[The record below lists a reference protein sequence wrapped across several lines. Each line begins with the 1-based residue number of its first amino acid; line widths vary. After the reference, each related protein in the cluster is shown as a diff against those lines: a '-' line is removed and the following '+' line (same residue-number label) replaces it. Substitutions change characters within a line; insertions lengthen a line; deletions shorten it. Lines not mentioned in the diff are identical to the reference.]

1 MIHNDN
7 IPHITLYDICVYDI
21 QCMYDMMYVYVHI
34 YIAIATHLMRL
45 VLVRSCVFVD
55 GIRCNKN
62 SACGTLVD
70 PKAKE
75 EASYKL
81 CRVKRVMRGA
91 TVGDTCVEK
100 SRENFQ
106 QGILDKLGKQVFFHV
121 NNIGSS

>member
-7 IPHITLYDICVYDI
+7 ILHITLYDICVYDI
-21 QCMYDMMYVYVHI
+21 QFKYDMMYVYTYIYI

-45 VLVRSCVFVD
+45 LLVRSCIFVD

-70 PKAKE
+70 PKAQD

-100 SRENFQ
+100 SRENF
-106 QGILDKLGKQVFFHV
+106 
-121 NNIGSS
+121 

>member
-1 MIHNDN
+1 
-7 IPHITLYDICVYDI
+7 
-21 QCMYDMMYVYVHI
+21 MYDMMYVYVYTYII

-45 VLVRSCVFVD
+45 LLVRSCILVG

-70 PKAKE
+70 PKAQD

-106 QGILDKLGKQVFFHV
+106 KGILDKLGKQVFCHE
-121 NNIGSS
+121 NDIESS